1 MTDFN
6 FVYRKY
12 SDEESIIY
20 EKVLSEILVNIKN
33 GMTFQ
38 DAMDNVNVS
47 DSNLKALIE
56 DDALK
61 ILIAELCYVSKI
73 PFEELAKMISIPLE
87 RIRNANI
94 EMLEDIEATLNN
106 TFNKN
111 NKRAGNA

>member
-1 MTDFN
+1 MKDFN
-6 FVYRKY
+6 FVYREY
-12 SDEESIIY
+12 SEDESIIY
-20 EKVLSEILVNIKN
+20 EKAINEILTNIKN

-38 DAMDNVNVS
+38 EAVDSVNIADS
-47 DSNLKALIE
+47 DLRGFIE

-73 PFEELAKMISIPLE
+73 PFEELAKMIGLPVE
-87 RIRNANI
+87 RIRNANF

-111 NKRAGNA
+111 NKSTGNA